1 MDLTTKR
8 SWILLT
14 LCTKYCLCYQLQLK
28 DIQWKFSLYLLT
40 PGPKSMN
47 VFLTSP
53 PHCWYALLCLVQNTE
68 PHIQVLQVHNM
79 RTRCTS
85 RTNGL
90 VTWRTIAPTVI
101 HETLMS
107 LLFVLSNIWG
117 EYQIFLKETII
128 KTQQSTSSFYL
139 QNDRWHSVRY
149 TKSSS
154 LGASLTSSTC
164 VCSSSSSSSSSH
176 YQPKSYANHHQQR
189 YLPQMKSTHLEKWD
203 LGNAQKKSLGK
214 TQHSVLN
221 PMFLLEEKVGFDQA
235 HWKKDDWTKVM

>member
-101 HETLMS
+101 LQQDVTPLTIIITPRQGQLRVLNHIKRELNTECAHGFQINSNECINTKRLTKFQLWPYETL
-107 LLFVLSNIWG
+107 
-117 EYQIFLKETII
+117 KP
-128 KTQQSTSSFYL
+128 TQ
-139 QNDRWHSVRY
+139 
-149 TKSSS
+149 
-154 LGASLTSSTC
+154 
-164 VCSSSSSSSSSH
+164 
-176 YQPKSYANHHQQR
+176 
-189 YLPQMKSTHLEKWD
+189 
-203 LGNAQKKSLGK
+203 
-214 TQHSVLN
+214 
-221 PMFLLEEKVGFDQA
+221 FLLDSYLYFLWRWNTLEMIK
-235 HWKKDDWTKVM
+235 

>member
-101 HETLMS
+101 
-107 LLFVLSNIWG
+107 
-117 EYQIFLKETII
+117 
-128 KTQQSTSSFYL
+128 
-139 QNDRWHSVRY
+139 RWHSVRY

>member
-1 MDLTTKR
+1 MKYTWDDKIRPTLYTGGEKR
-8 SWILLT
+8 GTNSADRRKRDKIMSISVYWATVMPLSGLF
-14 LCTKYCLCYQLQLK
+14 LGSK
-28 DIQWKFSLYLLT
+28 DSY
-40 PGPKSMN
+40 
-47 VFLTSP
+47 
-53 PHCWYALLCLVQNTE
+53 
-68 PHIQVLQVHNM
+68 
-79 RTRCTS
+79 
-85 RTNGL
+85 
-90 VTWRTIAPTVI
+90 